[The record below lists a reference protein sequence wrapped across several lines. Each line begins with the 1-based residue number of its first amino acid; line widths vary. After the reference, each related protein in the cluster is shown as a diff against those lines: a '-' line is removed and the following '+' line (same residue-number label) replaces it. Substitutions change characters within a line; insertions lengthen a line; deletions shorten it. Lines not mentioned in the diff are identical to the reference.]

1 MLRDV
6 TLGRYY
12 PTKSFLHELDPRTKL
27 AGAVLYIVSVFIAST
42 PATCV
47 VSFICLC
54 LLVLLSRVPIRYMVR
69 GLASIAVLVCLVC
82 LLNIFFVD
90 GGAWRALLIAQ
101 RMVELVFISNLV
113 TLTTKPKTL
122 ADGIEKSLG
131 WLKVFKVPVH
141 DIATAFSIALR
152 FIPILADEARLV
164 MDAQKARGAD
174 LGKGNIFKRAK
185 AIMPVLVPMFVSA
198 FRKADNLSVAMDSR
212 LYGSGDVGRLRPLS
226 YSRADAAAFICIL
239 TYFAEIFLLKGAGL

>member
-12 PTKSFLHELDPRTKL
+12 PTKSFLHDLDPRTKL
-27 AGAVLYIVSVFIAST
+27 AGAVLYIVSAFVAST
-42 PATCV
+42 PATCA

-54 LLVLLSRVPIRYMVR
+54 LLVLLSRVPVKYMVR
-69 GLASIAVLVCLVC
+69 GLAPIAVIVC
-82 LLNIFFVD
+82 LLFLINIREP
-90 GGAWRALLIAQ
+90 WRALLITQ
-101 RMVELVFISNLV
+101 RMVEFVFISNLV

-122 ADGIEKSLG
+122 SDGMEKALRWLG
-131 WLKVFKVPVH
+131 IFKVPVH
-141 DIATAFSIALR
+141 DLATAFSIALR

-174 LGKGNIFKRAK
+174 LGKGNLLKRTK
-185 AIMPVLVPMFVSA
+185 ALVPVLLPMFVSA

-212 LYGSGDVGRLRPLS
+212 LYGSGDVGRLRPLG
-226 YSRADAAAFICIL
+226 YSRVDAAAYICIF
-239 TYFAEIFLLKGAGL
+239 TYFAEIILLKGAGL

>member
-12 PTKSFLHELDPRTKL
+12 PTKSFLHGLDPRTKL

-42 PATCV
+42 PTTCA
-47 VSFICLC
+47 VSFLCLC
-54 LLVLLSRVPIRYMVR
+54 VLIILSRVSVKYMVR
-69 GLASIAVLVCLVC
+69 GLAPIAVIVC
-82 LLNIFFVD
+82 LLFLMNIREP
-90 GGAWRALLIAQ
+90 WRALLVTQ

-122 ADGIEKSLG
+122 SDGMEKALRWLG
-131 WLKVFKVPVH
+131 IFKVPVH
-141 DIATAFSIALR
+141 DLATAFSIALR
-152 FIPILADEARLV
+152 FIPILADEARIV

-174 LGKGNIFKRAK
+174 LGKGNLFKRAK
-185 AIMPVLVPMFVSA
+185 ALMPVLVPMFVSA

-212 LYGSGDVGRLRPLS
+212 LYGNGEVGCLRPLR
-226 YSRADAAAFICIL
+226 YSRMDAAAYICIL
-239 TYFAEIFLLKGAGL
+239 TYFVEVILLKEAGL